1 MLTFTVYL
9 YIHNNRFSLFK
20 RCLYIDYPLVAAA
33 AETQLLVFQGLNEA
47 SVDKHIY
54 LLKQSLMY
62 RVLQQLFK
70 AITGVAPY
78 ILCAVLPYPL
88 RKLCKALWL
97 EHGVAAGEGNIG
109 KRVVENYFQNLIY
122 LNRVA
127 VLNVP

>member
-33 AETQLLVFQGLNEA
+33 AETQLLVFQSLNEA

-54 LLKQSLMY
+54 LLKQSFLC
-62 RVLQQLFK
+62 RVLQQRFK
-70 AITGVAPY
+70 EVAGVAPY
-78 ILCAVLPYPL
+78 ILCALLSYPL

-97 EHGVAAGEGNIG
+97 EHWVSACEGNIG
-109 KRVVENYFQNLIY
+109 KRVVKYYFQNLLY
-122 LNRVA
+122 LNRVP